1 MNKRLPLLLVAL
13 FFVLGCTTTKKVDY
27 YKELPSE
34 LDIHGIQRV
43 AVADFDGLYRSG
55 RIIASK
61 VAAGLVDT
69 GHYRL
74 FEREKMAEILSE
86 HDLYKRGAGIDAATT
101 RQLRLHGVDALIFGV
116 VDAYS
121 ITDQRGTSAVEKKL
135 GTGRFRKVAYKD
147 PKTGETKYKDEE
159 IMRTVLWN
167 RPYILRQGSVGVTFR
182 MANIVTGEIV
192 AVEAM
197 TSNFSEKAWKDEI
210 DRKLPAKDAI
220 LDSLATEVVRKFLNK
235 IQPHTVKASIALEA
249 TGGQHNKLGILYAR
263 NGLWD
268 KALDE
273 FEIARQGE
281 HANPSAHY
289 NSGMVYYVLGDY
301 ANAVSLVEQ
310 AIAIEPKRKYVRA
323 LAMIRSL
330 SYE

>member
-1 MNKRLPLLLVAL
+1 
-13 FFVLGCTTTKKVDY
+13 
-27 YKELPSE
+27 
-34 LDIHGIQRV
+34 
-43 AVADFDGLYRSG
+43 
-55 RIIASK
+55 
-61 VAAGLVDT
+61 
-69 GHYRL
+69 L